1 MKNLRPWR
9 LLLGLFFMGLI
20 GLSFLIDL
28 KVSRPVKEVSINS
41 LEVESADD
49 GPVVSFDLVNKGEQV
64 QEISQFEVGLNNL
77 TGMTLDRVEVDEE
90 IVLEPGSKRRIEM
103 AWGDRV
109 GSKGWLWTNI
119 RLEDNQAHQQL
130 SWFWPKIDL
139 SSPTAL
145 LAFSPV
151 VFWFVIRKS
160 FFT

>member
-1 MKNLRPWR
+1 
-9 LLLGLFFMGLI
+9 MGLI

-151 VFWFVIRKS
+151 VFWFVVRKS